1 MPLNSL
7 YYTGNPRYCNTVYKR
22 IKIGKSQM
30 SLLTDDKINHVDNPR
45 EPRDQLLELRR
56 ERSGDL
62 IDKRPLMMATASRTA

>member
-1 MPLNSL
+1 
-7 YYTGNPRYCNTVYKR
+7 
-22 IKIGKSQM
+22 M

-62 IDKRPLMMATASRTA
+62 IDKRPR